1 GSLKAYFE
9 VVSKLV
15 DAQVQASDFRI
26 DRLTRDIEQEFKS
39 SAVAQLA
46 TAQDENA
53 RRKVLNDLAT
63 NIDNNQATASKQKQ
77 QIASLVSKLKA
88 KQSDMLDAYQNIL
101 AAQQKLDDYIQL
113 EKIDDVALNQ
123 LAGIVG
129 LNRDKITQSATDI
142 ANIAD
147 QVEKLFTSK
156 GTSP

>member
-1 GSLKAYFE
+1 M
-9 VVSKLV
+9 V

-113 EKIDDVALNQ
+113 EKVDDVALNQ

-156 GTSP
+156 GTSPQ